1 MWNQKNLI
9 YIDIPLNFLLGGC
22 ESWEMTKDLM
32 NKLEVIHM
40 RWLIRILEIRDVVD
54 NKISN

>member
-1 MWNQKNLI
+1 M
-9 YIDIPLNFLLGGC
+9 DIPLNFLLGGC

-40 RWLIRILEIRDVVD
+40 R
-54 NKISN
+54 